1 MKQQKLTTLILF
13 LASAMT
19 CLYSCKKDDNS
30 GDNNNTTK
38 TLDKAKLVGKK
49 WYSQNSALTH
59 DIKANGVYGV
69 GGTWEWKNNSDTMT
83 IDLDGT
89 GSVNSPVD
97 WKFFWSSD
105 HEMACKRASS
115 GSGEILFKDQ
125 AW

>member
-49 WYSQNSALTH
+49 WYNESGTYTH
-59 DIKANGVYGV
+59 DIRANNVYSS
-69 GGTWEWKNNSDTMT
+69 GGTWQWKNNSDTM
-83 IDLDGT
+83 IVDLDGS
-89 GSVNSPVD
+89 GSVHPSIE

-105 HEMACKRASS
+105 HEMACRQVGTGTS
-115 GSGEILFKDQ
+115 EILFKDQ
-125 AW
+125 PW